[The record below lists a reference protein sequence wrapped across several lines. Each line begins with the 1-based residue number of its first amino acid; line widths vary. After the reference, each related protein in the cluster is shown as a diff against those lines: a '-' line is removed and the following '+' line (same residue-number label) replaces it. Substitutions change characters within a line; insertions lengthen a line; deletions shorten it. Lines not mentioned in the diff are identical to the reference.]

1 MAKKVAVKLIE
12 EYSRY
17 TIVLKHLYFTVTN
30 DLVFDQRMHRICSSL
45 ANANYKITLVGRK
58 LKSSL
63 PLEQKQF
70 EQKRLNCLFTKGFL
84 FYAEFNARLFLFLL
98 FRKMNG
104 ICAIDLDTIIPCLL
118 VSKMKRIPRFYDAH
132 EYFTEMKE
140 VRERNLVKKVWAS
153 IERYAI
159 PKFEYSYTVSSGLAN
174 EFNKKYRKSFAVIRN
189 LPNYKLLS
197 ANIEKEDY
205 LFYGGAVNEARGF
218 EYLIPAMRHVPYKL
232 IICGDGNFM
241 NRLKDLI
248 KEHGVQERV
257 EIRGMAKP
265 DELYFIAQK
274 ALLGFNLVEKEGL
287 NQYYSLANK
296 FFDYIQ
302 AGLPQITMN
311 FPEYSFVNHEYE
323 VAILLDELSVQNLA
337 DTIVRTLNDSVL
349 LDKLYKNTLK
359 ARDIY
364 CWEKEE
370 VKLINFYSQIFKS

>member
-140 VRERNLVKKVWAS
+140 VRERNLVKKVWTS

-189 LPNYKLLS
+189 LPNHKPLS

>member
-140 VRERNLVKKVWAS
+140 VRERNLVKKVWTS

-189 LPNYKLLS
+189 LPNHKPLS

-370 VKLINFYSQIFKS
+370 VKLINFYSQIF

>member
-349 LDKLYKNTLK
+349 LDKLHKNTLK

>member
-349 LDKLYKNTLK
+349 LDKLHKNTLK

-370 VKLINFYSQIFKS
+370 VKLINFYSQIF

>member
-370 VKLINFYSQIFKS
+370 VKLINFYSQIF

>member
-140 VRERNLVKKVWAS
+140 VRERNLVKKVWTS

-349 LDKLYKNTLK
+349 LDKLHKNTLK

-370 VKLINFYSQIFKS
+370 VKLINFYSQIF

>member
-140 VRERNLVKKVWAS
+140 VRERNLVKKVWTS

-370 VKLINFYSQIFKS
+370 VKLINFYSQIF